1 MKQKIK
7 ANHIYE
13 AKLVKQT
20 QYQWKGSCSLGSSVK
35 KKQRARKKFRASDD
49 SEVS

>member
-35 KKQRARKKFRASDD
+35 KKAESTEEISRER
-49 SEVS
+49 